1 VVTLG
6 EFKRWERSGLF
17 EHAAVMATDEY
28 TLLGPGHPERI
39 SGVSIT
45 PDFFRVFGV
54 QPFLGRGFTSED
66 SKPGNHRVMVLSYP
80 LWMSSFGGDRG
91 VVGKSITLMDGPMT
105 IIGVMP
111 PRFDF
116 PRLADVRTIVSWFPE
131 RTDFW
136 TPLIVSGV
144 PHEQDNFNYYML
156 GRLRDGIT
164 PQRASAELRAS
175 AIQMF
180 RDFGKKSPS
189 YSRGREYML
198 ESLAIKVVPLQDSM
212 AWGIR
217 DALWMLLAAVGLL
230 LALVLFN
237 LGNLLLTR
245 NANRFREFVVRE
257 ALGATR
263 WQLFR
268 QGLMEQLMLTA
279 AAAFISLSLAELSV
293 SVIRNV
299 AGGRLPRFY
308 ALTVDLRVTAL
319 LAVLALLIAA
329 LFGAL
334 PLLVV
339 RNSRLS
345 GALQSEGRSLTG
357 DRSTNRLKSGL
368 MVLQIAAS
376 MVLLIGAGLLIQSFV
391 NVMRVQPGFDCH
403 NVLNVTVTLDVKK
416 NQDDAKRLAHFR
428 EMLQA
433 FRSIPGVESAALVS
447 DVPLTG
453 DVNIHTV
460 GPVDRP
466 ATGPEEPAEVRLVDA
481 SYFRTMSI
489 PLIAGRQF
497 REDEPEGS
505 AIISRKMASRWWP
518 GEDAIGKQ
526 FKDHDAPPLTIV
538 GIVGDIHNASL
549 ESEPRMQFYLPL
561 AAYTW
566 FSEYF
571 MIRTRIDPFA
581 ILPAVQQTVWRLDP
595 EAAVNHP
602 QTMERLLQSVTLDRR
617 FEAGLV
623 GGFAATAL
631 FLAAMGLF
639 SIGSLS
645 VARRTREFGIRMTL
659 GAKAVDLLRLELL
672 RALGLVVA
680 GLAVG
685 VAASLALGKV
695 VAGLLYGVA
704 PWSPAVYI
712 AAVAA
717 LVVPAFVAAWIPARR
732 ASKVDP
738 MVALRYE

>member
-1 VVTLG
+1 
-6 EFKRWERSGLF
+6 
-17 EHAAVMATDEY
+17 
-28 TLLGPGHPERI
+28 
-39 SGVSIT
+39 
-45 PDFFRVFGV
+45 
-54 QPFLGRGFTSED
+54 
-66 SKPGNHRVMVLSYP
+66 
-80 LWMSSFGGDRG
+80 
-91 VVGKSITLMDGPMT
+91 
-105 IIGVMP
+105 
-111 PRFDF
+111 
-116 PRLADVRTIVSWFPE
+116 
-131 RTDFW
+131 
-136 TPLIVSGV
+136 
-144 PHEQDNFNYYML
+144 
-156 GRLRDGIT
+156 
-164 PQRASAELRAS
+164 
-175 AIQMF
+175 
-180 RDFGKKSPS
+180 
-189 YSRGREYML
+189 
-198 ESLAIKVVPLQDSM
+198 
-212 AWGIR
+212 
-217 DALWMLLAAVGLL
+217 
-230 LALVLFN
+230 
-237 LGNLLLTR
+237 
-245 NANRFREFVVRE
+245 
-257 ALGATR
+257 
-263 WQLFR
+263 
-268 QGLMEQLMLTA
+268 
-279 AAAFISLSLAELSV
+279 
-293 SVIRNV
+293 
-299 AGGRLPRFY
+299 
-308 ALTVDLRVTAL
+308 
-319 LAVLALLIAA
+319 VLALLIAA